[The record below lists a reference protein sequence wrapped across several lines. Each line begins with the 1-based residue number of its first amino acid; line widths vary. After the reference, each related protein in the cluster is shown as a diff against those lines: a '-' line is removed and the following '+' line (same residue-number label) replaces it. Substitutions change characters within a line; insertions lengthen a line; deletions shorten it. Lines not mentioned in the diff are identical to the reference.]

1 MRMTNRSKRA
11 AWALGVVICVTTA
24 CDVPV
29 LPQWD
34 TNWYVPLPS
43 QAMALPPGPIPNGA
57 SAQVSFPVQQQALDE
72 SIGSLLK
79 NAADAGSVILTLS
92 KTLNLSGTDT
102 LFISASNAGLDVPG
116 AGRILIPVSFT
127 AADRTVV
134 DTVAT
139 SLALVQNTAD
149 AGGDLFIRLRGSVSN
164 NTGGII
170 TVTPADSIKVKLAL
184 LTTIHS
190 STKD

>member
-1 MRMTNRSKRA
+1 MTITSKRA
-11 AWALGVVICVTTA
+11 AFAAVAVICVTTA

-43 QAMALPPGPIPNGA
+43 TAMALPPGPIPNGA
-57 SAQVSFPVQQQALDE
+57 SANVSFPTQQQSLDE

-79 NAADAGSVILTLS
+79 NAADTGSVILTLS
-92 KTLNLSGTDT
+92 KTLNLSGVDT
-102 LFISASNAGLDVPG
+102 LFISASSAGLDVPG

-134 DTVAT
+134 DTVST

-149 AGGDLFIRLRGSVSN
+149 ANGDLFIRLRGSVSN
-164 NTGGII
+164 NTGGTI
-170 TVTPADSIKVKLAL
+170 TVTTADSIKVKLAL
-184 LTTIHS
+184 LTLIHS